1 MATITT
7 SRSRRTVA
15 QIRALAFVEPE
26 VRAFDQTW
34 RRKYLQEYTQAF
46 QTYEKVLD
54 SKDLETKI
62 AEASIILVGD
72 YHALPAC
79 QEYVAGLVRNC
90 AQGKGRPV
98 VLAVETVFSRDQ
110 HILDE
115 WWRSEIFEQELRQ
128 RIRFDLDWGY
138 DWQPFYELLLSARK
152 HAAAIFGLDCMPR
165 EDLRKIGIRDR
176 HAAHKLAEIR
186 GRHPEAVI
194 IALIGESHLAPSH
207 LPALV
212 GKTLPRENVINV
224 LQNVD
229 ALYWRASREKD
240 DIQAVHV
247 NEDTVCVFNSTP
259 LEKYERYRQC
269 LNRWQRTQDEE
280 LDFAP
285 AFYDLIDRLLRFLDI
300 DRYSPKNGRQPK
312 FLVDSLPEVYGPST
326 TEFRKLLIRHN
337 VTEGRSKLI
346 FQQLEERGCLYWPQL
361 NAFIAREF
369 RIDVAAEEA
378 ARFVHYVC
386 QGFHPRLGGP
396 KTADRENQ
404 LYSEMLEHALV
415 YLGSRILCQVKNGS
429 ANQTAECLGTA
440 RSSNR
445 ANTQQSGDALG
456 AALYESHL
464 RGELIRTD
472 LKRLF
477 LFSIRESGAAAALCL
492 QLSKR
497 LRLASEDADLARIPD
512 KL

>member
-1 MATITT
+1 MGTITS
-7 SRSRRTVA
+7 SRSRRTAA
-15 QIRALAFVEPE
+15 QIRALAAVEPE

-46 QTYEKVLD
+46 QSYERALD
-54 SKDLETKI
+54 SEDLETKI
-62 AEASIILVGD
+62 AGASIILVGD
-72 YHALPAC
+72 YHALPVC
-79 QEYVAGLVRNC
+79 QEYVAGLVRSC
-90 AQGKGRPV
+90 AQQKDRQV

-115 WWRSEIFEQELRQ
+115 WWREEICEQELRQ

-138 DWQPFYELLLSARK
+138 DWEPFYGLLTSARK
-152 HAAAIFGLDCMPR
+152 NATAVFGLDCMPR

-186 GRHPEAVI
+186 QRHPNAVI

-212 GKTLPRENVINV
+212 GKTLPRENVINI

-229 ALYWRASREKD
+229 AIYWRASREKD
-240 DIQAVHV
+240 DIQAVRV

-259 LEKYERYRQC
+259 LEKYESYRQC
-269 LNRWQRTQDEE
+269 LNRWQGTEDEE

-326 TEFRKLLIRHN
+326 TEFRKLLIRHK
-337 VTEGRSKLI
+337 VSEEKLALL
-346 FQQLEERGCLYWPQL
+346 FQQLEERGCLYCPEL
-361 NAFIAREF
+361 NIFVAREF
-369 RIDVAAEEA
+369 RIDVAAAET
-378 ARFVHYVC
+378 ARFVHFAC
-386 QGFHPRLGGP
+386 QGFHPRLGRP
-396 KTADRENQ
+396 KTAGREDQ

-415 YLGSRILCQVKNGS
+415 YFGSRILCRPKNGS

-440 RSSNR
+440 LP
-445 ANTQQSGDALG
+445 NTQQSGHALG
-456 AALYESHL
+456 SALYESHQ

-472 LKRLF
+472 IKRLF
-477 LFSIRESGAAAALCL
+477 LFSVKEPGKAAELCL

-497 LRLASEDADLARIPD
+497 LRLGL
-512 KL
+512 